1 MSAARTFAPAL
12 ALALFPLIATAATRA
27 PAPLAPGEM
36 IDVPGSADPILFG
49 AAAGDLLTWTWDS
62 SQMLKPGPE
71 WLFDALLQST
81 RRTGGTGGAGVGP
94 SGYYKIVYEG
104 TVPGVS
110 GPPGSGGGNGA
121 GSRGGEGSGGTQR
134 SAFGGGG
141 SGGGSG
147 GGAGG
152 GGGGAQSF
160 SAAGAAGS
168 EDDTP
173 QSGSEPNPSPGV
185 VPLPPGVLLLA
196 SSAAALAGLRRRRR

>member
-1 MSAARTFAPAL
+1 
-12 ALALFPLIATAATRA
+12 
-27 PAPLAPGEM
+27 M

-81 RRTGGTGGAGVGP
+81 RRTGGTGGVGVGP

-110 GPPGSGGGNGA
+110 GPAGSGGGNGA
-121 GSRGGEGSGGTQR
+121 GSRGGEGSGGTAR

-141 SGGGSG
+141 SGGGTG
-147 GGAGG
+147 GGA

-160 SAAGAAGS
+160 SAAGAAGA